1 MITQFHGKYY
11 TNKLLLK
18 KSYSDESR
26 LSSSLFDAALNI
38 NLHLHQENAALHKQW
53 RLELQELNAKKSKM
67 CRNLEDNEDA
77 VYEKRNALIEE
88 IKSRMVKDTKL
99 EEIYTI
105 AWEVI

>member
-18 KSYSDESR
+18 KSYSDESC
-26 LSSSLFDAALNI
+26 LSSSLFYAALNI
-38 NLHLHQENAALHKQW
+38 NPHQVHAALHKQW
-53 RLELQELNAKKSKM
+53 SLELQELNTKKSKM

-88 IKSRMVKDTKL
+88 IKNHMVKDTKL